1 MKYEVALNIEGLK
14 KEVKKTTVS
23 NTKIGAVNLM
33 YSWIRWESPDI
44 LGDVFFSKLPNSFFN
59 LTADKK
65 IKAMEDSLNDNN
77 FTKTTI
83 VVTKAK

>member
-1 MKYEVALNIEGLK
+1 MKYEVTLNIEGLK

-33 YSWIRWESPDI
+33 YSWIRWEIEDI

-59 LTADKK
+59 FTADKK
-65 IKAMEDSLNDNN
+65 IKAMEDNLNDNN
-77 FTKTTI
+77 FTKATL
-83 VVTKAK
+83 VVTKVK